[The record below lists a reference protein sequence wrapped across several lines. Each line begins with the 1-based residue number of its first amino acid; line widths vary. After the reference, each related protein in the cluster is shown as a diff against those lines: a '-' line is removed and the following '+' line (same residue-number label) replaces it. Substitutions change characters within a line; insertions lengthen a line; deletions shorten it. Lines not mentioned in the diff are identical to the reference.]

1 MSGFASWFQ
10 GSVTCLHLGS
20 GVWRLSAR
28 VSCVQVV
35 SARDSGSQGLGLRR
49 SKYRA
54 CGVGLRFWG
63 VGLRFWGVRLRFYW
77 NSSALA
83 VFLTS
88 GITPAPSPCTLYPYP
103 TPHVCTLY
111 PHPTPHACTLYPYP
125 TSRTSHIRRCRPVGG
140 FQPKCFGPKTSTRPR
155 TLLEIY

>member
-35 SARDSGSQGLGLRR
+35 SARDSGSQGLGFRR

-63 VGLRFWGVRLRFYW
+63 VGLRFWGVRFRFYW

-88 GITPAPSPCTLYPYP
+88 GITPAPSPYTLYPIPIPYTPCLYPIP
-103 TPHVCTLY
+103 TPYTPCLY
-111 PHPTPHACTLYPYP
+111 PIPIPYTPCLYPIPIPYIP
-125 TSRTSHIRRCRPVGG
+125 YLAYS
-140 FQPKCFGPKTSTRPR
+140 
-155 TLLEIY
+155 